1 MNKIIRIPKKIAFL
15 IICMLLTFITIL
27 TQTNNITVFASN
39 YSEKSHYNNLLL
51 DGDFE
56 DDNVIVVLNS
66 KLSKINKT
74 HKSKYF
80 SGIEIESITDLTKR
94 EYNFKSKNN
103 NFKQILQIHLKEKG
117 KENVLNAISY
127 LESLEGVYSAEP
139 NYIFENTVDSD
150 DPYYIDDR
158 LWGLNGT
165 NGIDVENAWNF
176 TTGNNTIRVGIIDTG
191 VSNHVDLN
199 ANLVSGRD
207 TFNNNDITN
216 DDTHSHGTHV
226 AGTIGA
232 VGNNGIGV
240 VGVNWNV
247 TLVPLQAANSDNK
260 FASSDVVE
268 AIEWAQD
275 RWETDERIS
284 IINYSVS
291 GFGSST
297 AVRTAI
303 SEYNGLFIWAVGNDT
318 EDIDERVKI
327 YGSFNLDNIISV
339 GGLNSD
345 GTRRSTSNY
354 STNNTNVHI
363 YAPGSNIYSTVPTSY
378 SSSGYSYKSGTS
390 MAAPHVTG
398 VAALLLSLNKE
409 LTTSQLKQAIL
420 ESATEITISIPDNS
434 EEAEVGDKM
443 EQEVLKLNA
452 YNAVKYVLSNY
463 GSSTTLKYNTTSL
476 SKSIDSTSTFF
487 NEKNYFLKMSVENAY
502 EYDFTISSSSALEV
516 TLYDSNFNEI
526 NVSQA
531 STNGGLTKTFS
542 YYLSVGTYYLKTNYA
557 SSTASGT
564 INVSI
569 AGEPHTHTYTYS
581 PASSGHTA
589 ICVGCGYTTT
599 LSHVYDDHY
608 CIHCNAYTTTH
619 DYDRNYEWVSYT
631 MHSAECCC
639 GAETTKGHAVSSNAF
654 SGGKRYATCLFCGGL
669 AERGFVQL
677 NALSAEVQYVTN
689 NGSYILPNGVIV
701 LVDED
706 IELYL
711 NGTLEFHKKD
721 SQLLIE

>member
-1 MNKIIRIPKKIAFL
+1 MNKMIRIHKNLTFL
-15 IICMLLTFITIL
+15 IVLTFIIIL
-27 TQTNNITVFASN
+27 TQSNNITVFASN
-39 YSEKSHYNNLLL
+39 YSENLLYNDQIL
-51 DGDFE
+51 EGDFE

-66 KLSKINKT
+66 KVSKINKM
-74 HKSKYF
+74 HNAKYF
-80 SGIEIESITDLTKR
+80 KGIEIESITDLTKR

-103 NFKQILQIHLKEKG
+103 DFKQILQIHLKEKE

-127 LESLEGVYSAEP
+127 LENLDGVYSAEP
-139 NYIFENTVDSD
+139 NYIFENTVDPD
-150 DPYYIDDR
+150 DPNYIDNK

-165 NGIDVENAWNF
+165 NGINVENAWNF

-191 VSNHVDLN
+191 ISNHVDLN

-207 TFNNNDITN
+207 TFNDNDITT

-232 VGNNGIGV
+232 VGNNGTGV

-247 TLVPLQAANSDNK
+247 ALVPLQASNSDNK

-275 RWETDERIS
+275 LWDTDERIS

-318 EDIDERVKI
+318 ADIDERVEI

-363 YAPGSNIYSTVPTSY
+363 YAPGTNIYSTVPTSF

-398 VAALLLSLNKE
+398 VAALLLSLNNE

-420 ESATEITISIPDNS
+420 GSANEITISIPDNS
-434 EEAEVGDKM
+434 EEAEVGDKI
-443 EQEVLKLNA
+443 EQEVLKLDA
-452 YNAVKYVLSNY
+452 YNAVKYVLKNY
-463 GSSTTLKYNTTSL
+463 GSSTTLKYNTKSL
-476 SKSIDSTSTFF
+476 SGSVDSTSTFF
-487 NEKNYFLKMSVENAY
+487 NEKNYFLKMNVENAY

-526 NVSQA
+526 NVSQT

-542 YYLSVGTYYLKTNYA
+542 YYLSVGTYYLQSNYI
-557 SSTASGT
+557 SSSANGT

-569 AGEPHTHTYTYS
+569 VGE
-581 PASSGHTA
+581 
-589 ICVGCGYTTT
+589 
-599 LSHVYDDHY
+599 SHSH
-608 CIHCNAYTTTH
+608 
-619 DYDRNYEWVSYT
+619 SYT
-631 MHSAECCC
+631 MQYYNYKWHKLTCEC
-639 GAETTKGHAVSSNAF
+639 GQTTGSTQVHTILQSEIVN
-654 SGGKRYATCLFCGGL
+654 GRYATCLGCDHLLDLNSDMALVGGI
-669 AERGFVQL
+669 
-677 NALSAEVQYVTN
+677 NSASVTQVSI
-689 NGSYILPNGVIV
+689 NGSYILPSGIIV

-706 IELYL
+706 LEAYL
-711 NGTLEFHKKD
+711 NGTLVFYDKD
-721 SQLLIE
+721 KVPVLQ